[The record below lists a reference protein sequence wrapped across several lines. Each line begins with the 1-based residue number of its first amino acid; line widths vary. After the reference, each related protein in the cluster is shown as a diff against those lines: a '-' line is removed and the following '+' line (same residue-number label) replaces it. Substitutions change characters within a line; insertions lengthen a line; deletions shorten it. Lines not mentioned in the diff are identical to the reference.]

1 MPSCLLISRRSKRAS
16 VHNARYCVLSYSKRA
31 RAPVPTRIAKA
42 RSFAKVV
49 SCDGNLRK
57 ESRGVGARWYDD
69 TVDTGQRRRSRRY
82 DTRATLHRVGIHC
95 TPVPGTA
102 TAYTNLTVGV
112 KSGLYRTPMIRL
124 RCISCFPR
132 PRASACAQATPSH
145 AATPAL
151 LILLYPSPCGCSK
164 PHHLAHHTDLK
175 SMSPWQWLP
184 RPQPSHLLTCHSLP
198 CACVMPPRAWRVGA
212 QTTPLSAAVAASA
225 ALRAL

>member
-16 VHNARYCVLSYSKRA
+16 VHNARYSRILSGLALRYR
-31 RAPVPTRIAKA
+31 TRIAKA

-151 LILLYPSPCGCSK
+151 LIF
-164 PHHLAHHTDLK
+164 
-175 SMSPWQWLP
+175 
-184 RPQPSHLLTCHSLP
+184 
-198 CACVMPPRAWRVGA
+198 
-212 QTTPLSAAVAASA
+212 TPLPAAVRSHTI
-225 ALRAL
+225 LHTILI